1 MNSKTIKRGI
11 NVFLIILTLL
21 LILPKTNSLD
31 YTCCFHPSNF
41 CQDVASAQEC
51 CGEATCG
58 EGIFDPT
65 TPCAQT
71 QCEWQGCCLQTCEIT
86 PYKDC
91 NYAFTFIN
99 DLAPT
104 YTCDSAPECGTGCCV
119 YLTSENNIGFC
130 EVKSE
135 MDCSPYELYPDT
147 QFHPGMIEEECNNL
161 CLIGQTVTGTLT
173 GIVSDETTSAQ
184 IPNTQIIVSGI
195 STFTNVLG
203 EYLLEE
209 VPTGTHYIEALATG
223 FQPNQISNT
232 TINFNET
239 TYLNITLTPGAT
251 DKGTLIGYIKNTE
264 GNPVSAYIYWANGG
278 IFTTLT
284 GKYTLT
290 DITIGDHEI
299 TAIADNHESKTDP
312 VEIVGGIITEH
323 NFTLTALS
331 PEQLCGNNELD
342 LGEQCDNDLGPCP
355 GLCTNDCLCP
365 TSCLTAGGDCY
376 SWNYQCSAVD
386 GTTLTID
393 GVDLCAASNYDDSS
407 YGCCNTTVEQI
418 PPCHNGALNNEPIT
432 NTDLTNSS
440 GTMCQCGNQ
449 FLDVNNTNQSNGY
462 CCEGIYHQSNDPC
475 IAYGTFTG
483 YVTEEINITGIEAVT
498 LSFTLTETTQT
509 YSTSTIYNG
518 NYLIQAPSGQYSLLV
533 SKPGYSYATTTLNIL
548 PSELQ
553 SNNFTLTPIYVE
565 CSETSLAEPFISAN
579 QSRGIKDLTLNWQQ
593 PCPDQVDRF
602 EIYRNGEHI
611 HTTLNTQFTY
621 IDTTVEWNT
630 SYEYHI
636 LAYSNYGITSTSNL
650 ITMDI
655 GSSDCEG
662 KFYDESWCMEETKRV
677 VCDATNK
684 PVLWDGIM
692 RNSPNGDCITAQ
704 GNNSL
709 CQQAEDETWCTDAQA
724 NCPGTGLGQGNI
736 FGLYYDAYYEMNQL
750 GCLEDKTQPEQL
762 QQRYCYYDSYQD
774 FWTSV
779 DRCLNCDTDMSCY
792 DYKTEQAC
800 LEDNCYAGDRNN
812 LDCKWYDST
821 DYFGRLGKGICYA
834 EDYQGT
840 DYCNLCGPQGD
851 VFENT
856 ACTHDVCSKLGKCYS
871 DTNQTTCISCATETT
886 CESYI
891 SREDCVGESLIE
903 FGNPQSSCGS
913 SENLT
918 FSQDNCKLG
927 RCKWDNNKCIK
938 DGDADNIE
946 DCEADQTCLKDNTA
960 PNTLISNKPSYI
972 NHAGYTLVFSPLD
985 YSGANKT
992 YYCIGETC
1000 CPNTE
1005 VENNNILLS
1014 GETSGL
1020 INKEELITLRYYS
1033 LDNANN
1039 IEQIKSTEIY
1049 TDTIV
1054 PDMEIIYTLSNSTS
1068 SESASDLTINISVT
1082 ENALCH
1088 DYLVPAESTKLTNTL
1103 IEIDA
1108 PHQVTYPTLQDSNY
1122 LYTLTC
1128 TDLHQNSKTKN
1139 WTIEVDR
1146 VQMIFDESPN
1156 LETISGN
1163 SVNISIKTK
1172 GDQYYCYYNQ
1182 KGKILKYPFNPSQGA
1197 QGIPDN
1203 SDYYY
1208 EAIVEDLESDTYIY
1222 EVKCYDAP
1230 NGNLKDT
1237 STITF
1242 TIDNLPPISSISA
1255 ISPNGSIIEMGERPY
1270 KQLFFQFQ
1278 CEDQPQGPPQESG
1291 CTKIEYCTAAQ
1302 PCTPYIVH
1310 SGEYMDPFTNS
1321 GTYYLCYRGTD
1332 LFNNIEETNCNQ
1344 LIIDNSPPVLS
1355 ITSPIDMSLSSS
1367 KIQAVMGLWND
1378 TSEVSIFIKAVD
1390 KNGITSES
1398 VQANTST
1405 KNNLG
1410 QFTANIELFGGYNQL
1425 IATAYDLVGNSFSTS
1440 ITSYLDSFG
1449 PTISEFN
1456 SYDNYGNTNHQSDTI
1471 KSLEYGQT
1479 WIFELK
1485 ANDELWGD
1493 PNDETLDDV
1502 GTTTITLECISGT
1515 GCTSS
1520 PVTIALQANESF
1532 ESFITSTHSYIATYD
1547 PSITTPLDPGSY
1559 SLTLNTQDQFGSTTT
1574 LQQTIEVQDTTE
1586 FAPEIYNHQNQ
1597 RIDQL
1602 SKKAEFSYPINF
1614 NFISNKQ
1621 TILDE
1626 ISLTISNTVPS
1637 IYSST
1642 AQMQHINNSF
1652 TFTLEDDI
1660 TIGNYTVDYEI
1671 KDLFGKTYQFSQEFI
1686 VEDTTEPSFTITIK
1700 KDNIT
1705 VDSVGYGIYNA
1716 IIHASEPLLQIDHFN
1731 YSFGSNKAAVTDIT
1745 GSAQTWQ
1752 GNLYIAPTAMYA
1764 NLDHT
1769 TATFKIQAQDL
1780 NQLVGDQITNGST
1793 FTINTEGPDAPEIF
1807 DPTQELTYTNQPQ
1820 IYITGADKDWQPNRN
1835 ILLRKNIAS
1844 PNPLDPGWDI
1854 SAQTQTSQSNP
1865 SIASWESS
1873 IYGEIIPDTLT
1884 SIIIND
1890 YSHLFAVGKF
1900 LEFSNTKQY
1909 NHKYYEITHIELYS
1923 DPEGVDELYT
1933 ITFQPPL
1940 EENLSQ
1946 TSQNINIYNTQIP
1959 SGWFEYNLPLDQW
1972 ANHLAAQGLDES
1984 GNYGTYSEVFTVI
1997 YDTQPPEFNQ
2007 LTPSPLSYTN
2017 EEKPLIEATVTD
2029 LHGSINRDTI
2039 TLTIGNLT
2047 VNCTSATCASNEEGS
2062 EITISYLPSTNLE
2075 TGWTNL
2081 TISATDKAGNTASL
2095 DWAFLMDGLSPTPP
2109 SIQLIPGN
2117 KILEGSPY
2125 TYYSNHTTPTIGITF
2140 SPFELIEVTNI
2151 ELEKGTQQ
2159 INDPF
2164 TLTTLSNYQFS
2175 ATPNNQFQE
2184 ESYTLKIYAT
2194 KQFPNGSWSEE
2205 AYWQYP
2211 FTIDITPPTLN
2222 AAIPARTNNQITIL
2236 NLSYTEINPYYINIT
2251 GDVTPTQIDYTELY
2265 TPFQTIIELTEEIG
2279 IKNINLTISDKAGNI
2294 AQTSVITEM
2303 DNIAPTVSD
2312 DYQNN
2317 NIWVSTPQTATIS
2330 AQDPN
2335 GIKELKYCLVT
2346 GCYPLID
2353 GILVSNPY
2361 THTFTQDQMTIMSY
2375 QASDNFDNPSDIGSF
2390 SVLIDTTPP
2399 NLTISTYNQ
2408 RVNHPTIT
2416 VSGEYSD
2423 LNIANITF
2431 TGDVTTTTFYPQIN
2445 QGIFVQQLTLT
2456 PEEGEKIITATAT
2469 DQIGHTTTRTI
2480 TVYLD
2485 FSSSEISIDDIENAI
2500 KVDDHYILDSSTL
2513 TILGSYLLT
2522 EDIEIYSAS
2531 RTSNKATLNNG
2542 QFTINITSLDGYS
2555 GSNNTETNNTITL
2568 IAEDATGNKFNASVL
2583 VIKDHSPPTIK
2594 VTNPATLSTR
2604 DPTPLI
2610 EITTHEPATCS
2621 LEYLIGEGNYRY
2633 LDFTTTDSRIH
2644 QTQITDFLEENEY
2657 TIMATTC
2664 TDLLDHN
2671 ITKPFLIKVD
2681 TIPPTISYVNVY
2693 NAELQELTTSHASF
2707 LLFLSDSTNL
2717 EAFSPEPIRCKYGQT
2732 PDYDS
2737 MEKFPNFDEL
2747 EFSSQRYSN
2756 TFQLDNGFH
2765 TLYLGCE
2772 DMAGN
2777 LANIFQIDVEVNT
2790 ELPIQI
2796 KNINPQGYTNIQYPD
2811 ITFETYRNASCTI
2824 DVNPQQGE
2832 YISRVYDLDSHTYGT
2847 SDSLASKTHTG
2858 ATYLHSAKVSGPSDS
2873 PQQLTEIEE
2882 NKTFSFTINCDAV
2895 ELNVN
2900 PSEPHTFNFTTDFTI
2915 PFINLIHPL
2924 DGFITNETVLQ
2935 ISGTTEPLAN
2945 FQIYVN
2951 DEQQLYPIHTI
2962 DGDFSTVA
2970 ILANGSNKIELK
2982 IEDKATNTNQ
2992 QTIYGVYNNIGTK
3005 TELIDPFNGDII
3017 NPITTI
3023 STKLLQENNF
3033 TPSPQLT
3040 EFIIYTLNN
3049 TQEQLLDP
3057 GTITTT
3063 ANQATLNFAYPYEP
3077 LPINKYRIYVVP
3089 ITADGVRGEG
3099 QNSLFE
3105 IKDPI
3110 PEIFLSSP
3118 YTSTPYKYLVVTTPE
3133 IEFAG
3138 LITGQLLSAQFYL
3151 NGQQKTI
3158 FSTEEFST
3166 TTPLIEGHNRFAIM
3180 ATSTNQETGIKHG
3193 EVILD
3198 STGPDSTII
3207 IE

>member
-1 MNSKTIKRGI
+1 MNSKTIKRGVNI
-11 NVFLIILTLL
+11 FLIILTI
-21 LILPKTNSLD
+21 LIFLPKTISLD

-41 CQDVASAQEC
+41 CQDVTSPQEC
-51 CGEATCG
+51 CGESTCG

-119 YLTSENNIGFC
+119 YLTAENNIGFC

-135 MDCSPYELYPDT
+135 MDCAPYELYPDT
-147 QFHPGMIEEECNNL
+147 QFHPGMVEEECNNL

-173 GIVSDETTSAQ
+173 GVVSDETTSTL
-184 IPNTQIIVSGI
+184 IPNAQVIVSGI
-195 STFTNVLG
+195 TTFTNVLG
-203 EYLLEE
+203 EYLLQE
-209 VPTGTHYIEALATG
+209 VPTGTPYIEILATG
-223 FQPNQISNT
+223 FQSKQISNT
-232 TINFNET
+232 TITFNET
-239 TYLNITLTPGAT
+239 TYLNISLTPGAT
-251 DKGTLIGYIKNTE
+251 DKGTLTGYVKDTE
-264 GNPVSAYIYWANGG
+264 GNPVLSYVYWANGG
-278 IFTTLT
+278 IFTTIT

-290 DITIGDHEI
+290 DIAVGDHEI
-299 TAIADNHESKTDP
+299 TAIADNHESKTEP
-312 VEIVGGIITEH
+312 IEIIGGIITEH
-323 NFTLTALS
+323 NFTLTAFS
-331 PEQLCGNNELD
+331 PAQLCGNNELD
-342 LGEQCDNDLGPCP
+342 LGEQCDNDIGPCP
-355 GLCTNDCLCP
+355 GLCTNECLCP
-365 TSCLTAGGDCY
+365 TSCLTSGGDCY
-376 SWNYQCSAVD
+376 SWDYQCSAVE
-386 GTTLTID
+386 GTTLTIE
-393 GVDLCAASNYDDSS
+393 GADLCAASNYDSS
-407 YGCCNTTVEQI
+407 TYGCCNTTVEPI
-418 PPCHNGALNNEPIT
+418 PPCHNGALNNEPILY
-432 NTDLTNSS
+432 TDLTNSS

-449 FLDVNNTNQSNGY
+449 FLDANNTEDSGGY
-462 CCEGIYHQSNDPC
+462 CCEGIYHQPNDPC

-483 YVTEEINITGIEAVT
+483 YVTEEINATGIEAAT
-498 LSFTLTETTQT
+498 LTFSLTETTQS
-509 YSTSTIYNG
+509 YSTSTIYDG
-518 NYLIQAPSGQYSLLV
+518 NYLIQVPSGQYSLLV

-611 HTTLNTQFTY
+611 HTTPNTQFTY
-621 IDTTVEWNT
+621 TDTTVEWNT

-636 LAYSNYGITSTSNL
+636 LAYSLYGISAISNL
-650 ITMDI
+650 ITLDT

-662 KFYDESWCMEETKRV
+662 KFYDESWCMEDTKRV
-677 VCDATNK
+677 VCDENNK

-709 CQQAEDETWCTDAQA
+709 CQQADDETWCTDEQA

-736 FGLYYDAYYEMNQL
+736 FGLYYDAHYEMNQL
-750 GCLEDKTQPEQL
+750 GCLEDKTQPSQL

-779 DRCLNCDTDMSCY
+779 DQCLNCAPDLFCY

-812 LDCKWYDST
+812 LECRWYDST
-821 DYFGRLGKGICYA
+821 DYFGKLGKGICYV

-851 VFENT
+851 IFENT

-871 DTNQTTCISCATETT
+871 DTNKTNCLSCATETT
-886 CESYI
+886 CEEYTT
-891 SREDCVGESLIE
+891 REDCEGESQTP
-903 FGNPQSSCGS
+903 FSNPQNSCGS

-927 RCKWDNNKCIK
+927 RCRWNNNKCVK
-938 DGDADNIE
+938 DGDADNTA
-946 DCEADQTCLKDNTA
+946 DCEGDSACLKDNTA

-972 NHAGYTLVFSPLD
+972 NHAGYTLVFTPLD
-985 YSGANKT
+985 YSGTNKT

-1000 CPNTE
+1000 CPNKE
-1005 VENNNILLS
+1005 LENNNILLS
-1014 GETSGL
+1014 GETHGL
-1020 INKEELITLRYYS
+1020 INKEDFITLRYYS
-1033 LDNANN
+1033 VDNNNN
-1039 IEQIKSTEIY
+1039 IEQVKSTDIY
-1049 TDTIV
+1049 VDTIV
-1054 PDMEIIYTLSNSTS
+1054 PDMEITYTLANSTS
-1068 SESASDLTINISVT
+1068 SESASDLTINITVT
-1082 ENALCH
+1082 ENSLCH
-1088 DYLVPAESTKLTNTL
+1088 DSLVPAETSKLTNTL
-1103 IEIDA
+1103 IEQES
-1108 PHQVTYPTLQDSNY
+1108 PHSVNYPTLQDSNY

-1163 SVNISIKTK
+1163 NATLSIKTK
-1172 GDQYYCYYNQ
+1172 GDQYYCYYSK
-1182 KGKILKYPFNPSQGA
+1182 KGKILKYPFNPNQGA
-1197 QGIPDN
+1197 QGIPDGH
-1203 SDYYY
+1203 DYYY
-1208 EAIVEDLESDTYIY
+1208 EAIIENLESDTYIY
-1222 EVKCYDAP
+1222 EIKCYDNP
-1230 NGNLKDT
+1230 NGNIKDT

-1242 TIDNLPPISSISA
+1242 TLDNLPPTSTIST
-1255 ISPNGSIIEMGERPY
+1255 ISPNGSIIEIGERPY
-1270 KQLFFQFQ
+1270 NQLFFQFF

-1291 CTKIEYCTAAQ
+1291 CIKIEYCAAAQ
-1302 PCTPYIVH
+1302 PCTPYIVP

-1332 LFNNIEETNCNQ
+1332 LFNNTEEANCNQ
-1344 LIIDNSPPVLS
+1344 FIIDNAPPILS

-1367 KIQAVMGLWND
+1367 KIQTVMGLWND
-1378 TSEVSIFIKAVD
+1378 TSEVSIFIKTID
-1390 KNGITSES
+1390 KNGITSEA
-1398 VQANTST
+1398 VQANTSIE
-1405 KNNLG
+1405 NNLG
-1410 QFTANIELFGGYNQL
+1410 SFTADIELFGGYNQI

-1456 SYDNYGNTNHQSDTI
+1456 SYDDYGNTNHQSDI
-1471 KSLEYGQT
+1471 NKALEYGQN

-1493 PNDETLDDV
+1493 PNDETLDDI
-1502 GTTTITLECISGT
+1502 GITTVTLNCIAGT
-1515 GCTSS
+1515 GCTSQ
-1520 PVTIALQANESF
+1520 PITLEFHANESF
-1532 ESFITSTHSYIATYD
+1532 ESFISSTHSYIAIYNT
-1547 PSITTPLDPGSY
+1547 STTQPLDSGNY
-1559 SLTLNTQDQFGSTTT
+1559 SLTLSVEDQFGSLTT
-1574 LQQTIEVQDTTE
+1574 LQQTIEIQDTIE
-1586 FAPEIYNHQNQ
+1586 FTPEIYNHQGQ

-1602 SKKAEFSYPINF
+1602 SKNAEFSYPIEF

-1621 TILDE
+1621 SILDE
-1626 ISLTISNTVPS
+1626 ITLTISHIVPS

-1642 AQMQHINNSF
+1642 NQMEHTNNTF
-1652 TFTLEDDI
+1652 TFTLDDDI
-1660 TIGNYTVDYEI
+1660 TIGNYTADYEI
-1671 KDLFGKTYQFSQEFI
+1671 KDRFGKTYQFNQEF
-1686 VEDTTEPSFTITIK
+1686 VVHDTTEPSFTLTIK
-1700 KDNIT
+1700 KDNLT
-1705 VDSVGYGIYNA
+1705 VDSVGYGIYTT
-1716 IIHASEPLLQIDHFN
+1716 IIQASEPLLQIDYLN

-1752 GNLYIAPTAMYA
+1752 GNLYIAPIAMYA
-1764 NLDHT
+1764 NLDHA

-1780 NQLVGDQITNGST
+1780 NQLVGDQITNGAT
-1793 FTINTEGPDAPEIF
+1793 FTINTEGPDAPQIF
-1807 DPTQELTYTNQPQ
+1807 DPQEELIYINQPQ
-1820 IYITGADKDWQPNRN
+1820 IYITGADKDWQPNLN
-1835 ILLRKNIAS
+1835 ILLRKNLAS
-1844 PNPLDPGWDI
+1844 PNLLDPGWDL
-1854 SAQTQTSQSNP
+1854 SAQTQTSQSNLP
-1865 SIASWESS
+1865 IISWESS
-1873 IYGEIIPDTLT
+1873 IYGEIIPNTLT

-1900 LEFSNTKQY
+1900 IEFSSTKLY
-1909 NHKYYEITHIELYS
+1909 NHKYHEITSLELYS

-1933 ITFQPPL
+1933 IIFQPPL
-1940 EENLSQ
+1940 EKELTP
-1946 TSQNINIYNTQIP
+1946 TSQNINIYNSQIP
-1959 SGWFEYNLPLDQW
+1959 TGWFEYNLPLNLW
-1972 ANHLAAQGLDES
+1972 TNNIVAQGLDAS

-1997 YDTQPPEFNQ
+1997 YDIQPPEFNQ

-2017 EEKPLIEATVTD
+2017 EEKPLIEATVID
-2029 LHGSINRDTI
+2029 LHGSTNKNTI
-2039 TLTIGNLT
+2039 TLTIGNIT
-2047 VNCTSATCASNEEGS
+2047 VNCTSATCASNEDGS
-2062 EITISYLPSTNLE
+2062 EITISYLPPTNLE

-2081 TISATDKAGNTASL
+2081 TISATDKAGNSASS

-2109 SIQLIPGN
+2109 NIKLIPGN
-2117 KILEGSPY
+2117 KITEGSPY
-2125 TYYSNHTTPTIGITF
+2125 TYYSNNTSPQIEITF

-2151 ELEKGTQQ
+2151 ELEKNNQP

-2164 TLTTLSNYQFS
+2164 TLSTLSNYQFS
-2175 ATPNNQFQE
+2175 ATLNIPLQE
-2184 ESYTLKIYAT
+2184 ETYTLKIYAI

-2211 FTIDITPPTLN
+2211 FIIDTTTPTIDAT
-2222 AAIPARTNNQITIL
+2222 IPEKTNTQLTII
-2236 NLSYTEINPYYINIT
+2236 NLSYVEPYPHYINIT
-2251 GDVTPTQIDYTELY
+2251 GDVIPIQIDHTELY
-2265 TPFQTIIELTEEIG
+2265 TPFQTVIELTAETG

-2294 AQTSVITEM
+2294 AQTSVTTEM

-2317 NIWVSTPQTATIS
+2317 NVWVSTPQTATIS

-2346 GCYPLID
+2346 GCYPLAD
-2353 GILVSNPY
+2353 GITVSNPY
-2361 THTFTQDQMTIMSY
+2361 THSFTQDQMTIMSY
-2375 QASDNFDNPSDIGSF
+2375 QALDNFDNPSEIGNF
-2390 SVLIDTTPP
+2390 SVLIDSTPP
-2399 NLTISTYNQ
+2399 NLTLSTYNP
-2408 RVNHPTIT
+2408 RVNNPIII

-2431 TGDVTTTTFYPQIN
+2431 TGDINTSIFHPQTN
-2445 QGIFVQQLTLT
+2445 QGIYTQQLTLT

-2469 DQIGHTTTRTI
+2469 DQIGHITTKTI

-2485 FSSSEISIDDIENAI
+2485 FSSSEISIDNIENAI
-2500 KVDDHYILDSSTL
+2500 KLDDHYISDSPTL

-2522 EDIEIYSAS
+2522 EDVEIYSAS

-2542 QFTINITSLDGYS
+2542 QFIINITSFDGYS
-2555 GSNNTETNNTITL
+2555 GANNTETNNTITL
-2568 IAEDATGNKFNASVL
+2568 IAEDSIGNKFNASVI
-2583 VIKDHSPPTIK
+2583 VIKDHAPPNII
-2594 VTNPATLSTR
+2594 VTNPATFSTR
-2604 DPTPLI
+2604 DTTPTI
-2610 EITTHEPATCS
+2610 ELSTHEPATCS
-2621 LEYLIGEGNYRY
+2621 LEYMIGAGNYRY
-2633 LDFTTTDSRIH
+2633 LDFITTDSRTH

-2657 TIMATTC
+2657 TIMSATC
-2664 TDLLDHN
+2664 TDLLEHS
-2671 ITKPFLIKVD
+2671 TEKPFLIKVD
-2681 TIPPTISYVNVY
+2681 TIPPVISYVEVY
-2693 NAELQELTTSHASF
+2693 NAELQDSSTSYASF
-2707 LLFLSDSTNL
+2707 LLFLSQSTNL
-2717 EAFSPEPIRCKYGQT
+2717 EAFSPEPIRCKYGTTQ
-2732 PDYDS
+2732 DYNS

-2756 TFQLDNGFH
+2756 TFQLANGFH
-2765 TLYLGCE
+2765 SLYLGCE

-2777 LANIFQIDVEVNT
+2777 LGNIFQIDIEVNT
-2790 ELPIQI
+2790 ELPIQV
-2796 KNINPQGYTNIQYPD
+2796 KNIQPQGYTNIQHPD
-2811 ITFETYRNASCTI
+2811 ITFETYRNASCI
-2824 DVNPQQGE
+2824 INVNQHQGE
-2832 YISRVYDLDSHTYGT
+2832 YLSRVYDSDSHTYKT
-2847 SDSLASKTHTG
+2847 SNSITSKTHTG
-2858 ATYLHSAKVSGPSDS
+2858 ARYIHSAKVSGPSDS
-2873 PQQLTEIEE
+2873 PQQLTDIEE
-2882 NKTFSFTINCDAV
+2882 NKTFSFTINCEAI
-2895 ELNVN
+2895 ESTVN
-2900 PSEPHTFNFTTDFTI
+2900 PSEPHTFNFTTDFTM
-2915 PFINLIHPL
+2915 PFINLIQPL
-2924 DGFITNETVLQ
+2924 DGFITNETVLP

-2951 DEQQLYPIHTI
+2951 DEQQLYPIHTEN
-2962 DGDFSTVA
+2962 GDFSTVA
-2970 ILANGSNKIELK
+2970 ILSNGSNKIELK
-2982 IEDKATNTNQ
+2982 IVDKATNTNEQ
-2992 QTIYGVYNNIGTK
+2992 AIYGLYNNIGAK

-3023 STKLLQENNF
+3023 STKLLTENNF

-3040 EFIIYTLNN
+3040 EFVIYTLNN
-3049 TQEQLLDP
+3049 TQEQLIDP

-3063 ANQATLNFAYPYEP
+3063 SDQATLNFAYPYEP

-3089 ITADGVRGEG
+3089 ITSDGTRGEG

-3110 PEIFLSSP
+3110 PEIFLTTP

-3151 NGQQKTI
+3151 NGQQKTT
-3158 FSTEEFST
+3158 FTTEEFST
-3166 TTPLIEGHNRFAIM
+3166 TTQLIEGHNRFAIM
-3180 ATSTNQETGIKHG
+3180 ATSTAQETGIKHG

-3198 STGPDSTII
+3198 STGPDSIII

>member
-1 MNSKTIKRGI
+1 M
-11 NVFLIILTLL
+11 
-21 LILPKTNSLD
+21 
-31 YTCCFHPSNF
+31 
-41 CQDVASAQEC
+41 
-51 CGEATCG
+51 
-58 EGIFDPT
+58 
-65 TPCAQT
+65 
-71 QCEWQGCCLQTCEIT
+71 
-86 PYKDC
+86 
-91 NYAFTFIN
+91 
-99 DLAPT
+99 
-104 YTCDSAPECGTGCCV
+104 
-119 YLTSENNIGFC
+119 
-130 EVKSE
+130 
-135 MDCSPYELYPDT
+135 
-147 QFHPGMIEEECNNL
+147 
-161 CLIGQTVTGTLT
+161 
-173 GIVSDETTSAQ
+173 
-184 IPNTQIIVSGI
+184 
-195 STFTNVLG
+195 
-203 EYLLEE
+203 
-209 VPTGTHYIEALATG
+209 
-223 FQPNQISNT
+223 
-232 TINFNET
+232 
-239 TYLNITLTPGAT
+239 
-251 DKGTLIGYIKNTE
+251 
-264 GNPVSAYIYWANGG
+264 
-278 IFTTLT
+278 
-284 GKYTLT
+284 
-290 DITIGDHEI
+290 
-299 TAIADNHESKTDP
+299 
-312 VEIVGGIITEH
+312 
-323 NFTLTALS
+323 
-331 PEQLCGNNELD
+331 
-342 LGEQCDNDLGPCP
+342 
-355 GLCTNDCLCP
+355 
-365 TSCLTAGGDCY
+365 
-376 SWNYQCSAVD
+376 
-386 GTTLTID
+386 
-393 GVDLCAASNYDDSS
+393 
-407 YGCCNTTVEQI
+407 
-418 PPCHNGALNNEPIT
+418 
-432 NTDLTNSS
+432 
-440 GTMCQCGNQ
+440 
-449 FLDVNNTNQSNGY
+449 
-462 CCEGIYHQSNDPC
+462 
-475 IAYGTFTG
+475 
-483 YVTEEINITGIEAVT
+483 
-498 LSFTLTETTQT
+498 
-509 YSTSTIYNG
+509 
-518 NYLIQAPSGQYSLLV
+518 
-533 SKPGYSYATTTLNIL
+533 
-548 PSELQ
+548 
-553 SNNFTLTPIYVE
+553 
-565 CSETSLAEPFISAN
+565 
-579 QSRGIKDLTLNWQQ
+579 
-593 PCPDQVDRF
+593 
-602 EIYRNGEHI
+602 
-611 HTTLNTQFTY
+611 
-621 IDTTVEWNT
+621 
-630 SYEYHI
+630 
-636 LAYSNYGITSTSNL
+636 
-650 ITMDI
+650 
-655 GSSDCEG
+655 
-662 KFYDESWCMEETKRV
+662 
-677 VCDATNK
+677 
-684 PVLWDGIM
+684 
-692 RNSPNGDCITAQ
+692 
-704 GNNSL
+704 
-709 CQQAEDETWCTDAQA
+709 
-724 NCPGTGLGQGNI
+724 
-736 FGLYYDAYYEMNQL
+736 
-750 GCLEDKTQPEQL
+750 
-762 QQRYCYYDSYQD
+762 
-774 FWTSV
+774 
-779 DRCLNCDTDMSCY
+779 
-792 DYKTEQAC
+792 
-800 LEDNCYAGDRNN
+800 
-812 LDCKWYDST
+812 
-821 DYFGRLGKGICYA
+821 
-834 EDYQGT
+834 
-840 DYCNLCGPQGD
+840 
-851 VFENT
+851 
-856 ACTHDVCSKLGKCYS
+856 
-871 DTNQTTCISCATETT
+871 
-886 CESYI
+886 
-891 SREDCVGESLIE
+891 
-903 FGNPQSSCGS
+903 
-913 SENLT
+913 
-918 FSQDNCKLG
+918 
-927 RCKWDNNKCIK
+927 
-938 DGDADNIE
+938 
-946 DCEADQTCLKDNTA
+946 
-960 PNTLISNKPSYI
+960 
-972 NHAGYTLVFSPLD
+972 
-985 YSGANKT
+985 
-992 YYCIGETC
+992 
-1000 CPNTE
+1000 
-1005 VENNNILLS
+1005 
-1014 GETSGL
+1014 
-1020 INKEELITLRYYS
+1020 
-1033 LDNANN
+1033 
-1039 IEQIKSTEIY
+1039 
-1049 TDTIV
+1049 
-1054 PDMEIIYTLSNSTS
+1054 
-1068 SESASDLTINISVT
+1068 
-1082 ENALCH
+1082 
-1088 DYLVPAESTKLTNTL
+1088 
-1103 IEIDA
+1103 
-1108 PHQVTYPTLQDSNY
+1108 
-1122 LYTLTC
+1122 
-1128 TDLHQNSKTKN
+1128 
-1139 WTIEVDR
+1139 
-1146 VQMIFDESPN
+1146 
-1156 LETISGN
+1156 
-1163 SVNISIKTK
+1163 
-1172 GDQYYCYYNQ
+1172 
-1182 KGKILKYPFNPSQGA
+1182 
-1197 QGIPDN
+1197 
-1203 SDYYY
+1203 
-1208 EAIVEDLESDTYIY
+1208 
-1222 EVKCYDAP
+1222 
-1230 NGNLKDT
+1230 
-1237 STITF
+1237 
-1242 TIDNLPPISSISA
+1242 
-1255 ISPNGSIIEMGERPY
+1255 
-1270 KQLFFQFQ
+1270 
-1278 CEDQPQGPPQESG
+1278 
-1291 CTKIEYCTAAQ
+1291 
-1302 PCTPYIVH
+1302 
-1310 SGEYMDPFTNS
+1310 
-1321 GTYYLCYRGTD
+1321 
-1332 LFNNIEETNCNQ
+1332 
-1344 LIIDNSPPVLS
+1344 
-1355 ITSPIDMSLSSS
+1355 
-1367 KIQAVMGLWND
+1367 
-1378 TSEVSIFIKAVD
+1378 
-1390 KNGITSES
+1390 
-1398 VQANTST
+1398 
-1405 KNNLG
+1405 
-1410 QFTANIELFGGYNQL
+1410 
-1425 IATAYDLVGNSFSTS
+1425 
-1440 ITSYLDSFG
+1440 
-1449 PTISEFN
+1449 
-1456 SYDNYGNTNHQSDTI
+1456 
-1471 KSLEYGQT
+1471 
-1479 WIFELK
+1479 
-1485 ANDELWGD
+1485 
-1493 PNDETLDDV
+1493 
-1502 GTTTITLECISGT
+1502 
-1515 GCTSS
+1515 
-1520 PVTIALQANESF
+1520 
-1532 ESFITSTHSYIATYD
+1532 
-1547 PSITTPLDPGSY
+1547 
-1559 SLTLNTQDQFGSTTT
+1559 
-1574 LQQTIEVQDTTE
+1574 
-1586 FAPEIYNHQNQ
+1586 
-1597 RIDQL
+1597 
-1602 SKKAEFSYPINF
+1602 
-1614 NFISNKQ
+1614 
-1621 TILDE
+1621 
-1626 ISLTISNTVPS
+1626 
-1637 IYSST
+1637 
-1642 AQMQHINNSF
+1642 
-1652 TFTLEDDI
+1652 
-1660 TIGNYTVDYEI
+1660 
-1671 KDLFGKTYQFSQEFI
+1671 
-1686 VEDTTEPSFTITIK
+1686 
-1700 KDNIT
+1700 
-1705 VDSVGYGIYNA
+1705 
-1716 IIHASEPLLQIDHFN
+1716 
-1731 YSFGSNKAAVTDIT
+1731 
-1745 GSAQTWQ
+1745 
-1752 GNLYIAPTAMYA
+1752 
-1764 NLDHT
+1764 
-1769 TATFKIQAQDL
+1769 
-1780 NQLVGDQITNGST
+1780 
-1793 FTINTEGPDAPEIF
+1793 
-1807 DPTQELTYTNQPQ
+1807 
-1820 IYITGADKDWQPNRN
+1820 
-1835 ILLRKNIAS
+1835 
-1844 PNPLDPGWDI
+1844 
-1854 SAQTQTSQSNP
+1854 
-1865 SIASWESS
+1865 
-1873 IYGEIIPDTLT
+1873 
-1884 SIIIND
+1884 
-1890 YSHLFAVGKF
+1890 
-1900 LEFSNTKQY
+1900 
-1909 NHKYYEITHIELYS
+1909 
-1923 DPEGVDELYT
+1923 
-1933 ITFQPPL
+1933 